1 MEHISYEKYSS
12 LLDISK
18 RYELF
23 RKPFKKFIS
32 SFTSFYR
39 LEILDIICYDEFWAM
54 VTMSHSSS
62 GLIHRNHGNT
72 SLRPQKYNGRG
83 VEFITIISKWSEI
96 FFEKLIIENFFLEVS
111 HIEFCL
117 SLSLSY
123 NNNELI
129 LMFPKNTPNRECCID
144 YSRLS

>member
-1 MEHISYEKYSS
+1 MEHISYEKHSS

-18 RYELF
+18 GYEF
-23 RKPFKKFIS
+23 FCKPLKKFIS

-39 LEILDIICYDEFWAM
+39 LKILDIVCDDEFWTVIA
-54 VTMSHSSS
+54 MSHSTSR
-62 GLIHRNHGNT
+62 LIHRNHGNT
-72 SLRPQKYNGRG
+72 SLRSQKYNGRG
-83 VEFITIISKWSEI
+83 VEFISIISKWSEI

-144 YSRLS
+144 YGRLS

>member
-12 LLDISK
+12 LLDVSK

-23 RKPFKKFIS
+23 RKTFKKFIS

-54 VTMSHSSS
+54 VTMSHSTSR
-62 GLIHRNHGNT
+62 LIHRNHGNT
-72 SLRPQKYNGRG
+72 SLRSQKYNGRG
-83 VEFITIISKWSEI
+83 VEFISIISKWSEI

>member
-12 LLDISK
+12 LLDVSK

-39 LEILDIICYDEFWAM
+39 LKILDIVCDDELWAM
-54 VTMSHSSS
+54 VTMSHSTSR
-62 GLIHRNHGNT
+62 LIHRNHGNT
-72 SLRPQKYNGRG
+72 SLRSQKYNRRG
-83 VEFITIISKWSEI
+83 VEFISIISKWSEI

-129 LMFPKNTPNRECCID
+129 LMFPKNTPDRKCRID
-144 YSRLS
+144 YGRFS

>member
-12 LLDISK
+12 LLDVSK

-39 LEILDIICYDEFWAM
+39 LEILDIICDDEFWAM
-54 VTMSHSSS
+54 VTMSHSTSR
-62 GLIHRNHGNT
+62 LIHRNHGNT
-72 SLRPQKYNGRG
+72 SLRSQKYNGRG
-83 VEFITIISKWSEI
+83 VEFISILSKWSEI
-96 FFEKLIIENFFLEVS
+96 FFEKLIIENFFFEVS

-117 SLSLSY
+117 SLRLSY

>member
-39 LEILDIICYDEFWAM
+39 LEILYIVSDDEFWSMIA
-54 VTMSHSSS
+54 MSHSSS
-62 GLIHRNHGNT
+62 GLIHRHYRNT

-129 LMFPKNTPNRECCID
+129 LMFPKNAPNRECCID
-144 YSRLS
+144 YGRLS